1 MTDEAIKNLMEQTV
15 KATVD
20 ALKREGLLKDAEK
33 IAYDEATQII
43 KKYFR
48 DGKEDAAITYAIRG
62 LRFDPYFP
70 IIELCFEEHR
80 TNEQVAEK
88 LGVELSTIVRNKKR
102 LCLAIYDAII

>member
-1 MTDEAIKNLMEQTV
+1 MTDEQKEIVRETV
-15 KATVD
+15 RETLSE
-20 ALKREGLLKDAEK
+20 LKRAGALKDAEK
-33 IAYDEATQII
+33 IAYEEATQII
-43 KKYFR
+43 RKYFR